1 MKMIKCVLAATA
13 LVATVSIA
21 SAADMSRPVYKATP
35 AAAPVAYNWSGFYIG
50 AHGGY
55 AWGDLNG
62 NLAGLIGSQD
72 IDGGF
77 GGGQLGWNWQ
87 APGSPWV
94 FGIEADASFA
104 SVGDTVAVV
113 GGSIDSDIDSF
124 GTIRARLGYAVDR
137 TLWYVTGGAAWVNNE
152 ITVTATGIGS
162 LSSSNTHWGWTIGGG
177 VEWAFYDNWS
187 LKAEYLYIDTS
198 SENYFTTILGT
209 ALSFDP
215 DIHTVRVGLNY
226 RFGGGGY
233 GKGPVVAKY

>member
-13 LVATVSIA
+13 LVATVSVA

-35 AAAPVAYNWSGFYIG
+35 APAPVAYNWSGFYIG

-55 AWGDLNG
+55 AWGELNPSF
-62 NLAGLIGSQD
+62 AGLTGSQD

-94 FGIEADASFA
+94 WGIEADAAFA
-104 SVGDTVAVV
+104 SIGETVTVL
-113 GGSIDSDIDSF
+113 GGSLESDIDSF
-124 GTIRARLGYAVDR
+124 GTIRGRLGYAVDR
-137 TLWYVTGGAAWVNNE
+137 TLWYVTGGVAWVNND
-152 ITVTATGIGS
+152 ITVNVAGVGS

-187 LKAEYLYIDTS
+187 LKAEYLYIDTD
-198 SENYFTTILGT
+198 SESYFAGILGPT
-209 ALSFDP
+209 FTVDP
-215 DIHTVRVGLNY
+215 DIHTVKVGLNY
-226 RFGGGGY
+226 RFGYGAY